1 MGSYYK
7 AEFLKNRHTAVEK
20 IIFIMPL
27 ISVTLAAVLT
37 HNYFAIDS
45 YNWWYAMLFPA
56 MMALVSGMTGAR
68 DKKLGN
74 RAIWTIP
81 ADMGKVW
88 DGKVLY
94 GIIADAAALLV
105 VFFSIIVWGNVMERG
120 FHMTFIVQPSL
131 GQQAAAAAVL
141 FITSVWQIPFCMLLQ
156 QILGLF
162 PTVLLHMGSY
172 ILLSMSVSLKSYF
185 MLFPGAISARLMCS
199 ILRVLPNGL
208 PAVRESITYSEEL
221 VKLKYVPIGIIA
233 SLLWFLI
240 FWRLG
245 RKWFERQVEK

>member
-1 MGSYYK
+1 MQSYYK
-7 AEFLKNRHTAVEK
+7 AEFLKNRHTAAEK

-27 ISVTLAAVLT
+27 ISVALSAVLT

-94 GIIADAAALLV
+94 GIIADATALLV
-105 VFFSIIVWGNVMERG
+105 VFFSIVVWGNVIERV

-131 GQQAAAAAVL
+131 GQQAGAVAVL

-156 QILGLF
+156 QIFGLF
-162 PTVLLHMGSY
+162 PTVLLHVGSY

-185 MLFPGAISARLMCS
+185 MLFPGAISARMMCS

-208 PAVRESITYSEEL
+208 PAVRESMTYSAEL
-221 VKLKYVPIGIIA
+221 VKLQYVPIGIIA

-240 FWRLG
+240 FWRFG
-245 RKWFERQVEK
+245 RKWFERQVER